1 MNDQV
6 PLLTGIHNIKPNHER
21 WNLSINQWF
30 HFRDFFCKHFIY
42 ITETQGKIERYNII
56 SSLKYLRGGSTNAA
70 IYTFYIQTSSD
81 SPFDTGGGCK
91 STTKRSLISE
101 WILKLSPLGRCIQ
114 QVIVNTAYRT
124 LSDDDQRTA
133 YDAWRQF
140 GRFGS
145 GQQVR
150 AYAYVPKMP

>member
-30 HFRDFFCKHFIY
+30 HFQEFFLQTFYLYHRDSGKNQAIY
-42 ITETQGKIERYNII
+42 HILIEVP
-56 SSLKYLRGGSTNAA
+56 KGGSKNAA
-70 IYTFYIQTSSD
+70 VYTFYIPISSD

-91 STTKRSLISE
+91 SNTKRSLISE
-101 WILKLSPLGRCIQ
+101 WILKFSPLGRCIQ

-133 YDAWRQF
+133 YDAWRRF

-145 GQQVR
+145 GQQVH